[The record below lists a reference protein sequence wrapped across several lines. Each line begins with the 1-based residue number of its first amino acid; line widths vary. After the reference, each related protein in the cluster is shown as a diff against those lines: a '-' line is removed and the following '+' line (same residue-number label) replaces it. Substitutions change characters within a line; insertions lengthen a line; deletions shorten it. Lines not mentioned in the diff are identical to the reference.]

1 MRELGGKSNIPQIMS
16 LIPLEK
22 ERGIHQG
29 FQRREE
35 AVEGRMCR
43 TSSWKGKG
51 GEDSALALQG
61 EGPWVLGEVGR
72 GTSSTK
78 HPKGPGKRQGGNS
91 EKQFPKENS
100 CSKAGMLLC
109 QQNDE
114 NTTFSRND
122 LL

>member
-1 MRELGGKSNIPQIMS
+1 MRELGGKSDIPQIMS

-29 FQRREE
+29 FQRRE
-35 AVEGRMCR
+35 AVEGSMSS
-43 TSSWKGKG
+43 TSRWKGKD

-61 EGPWVLGEVGR
+61 ARALDAGR
-72 GTSSTK
+72 GGQRNFQHQ
-78 HPKGPGKRQGGNS
+78 HPKGPGKRQGGSS
-91 EKQFPKENS
+91 EKQLPKEKS

-109 QQNDE
+109 QQNDV
-114 NTTFSRND
+114 NSTFSWKD